1 MKLTKKEI
9 PLVIEALDHF
19 IEWKKFN
26 HEDDDEDFKA
36 WETEYINSPIYLS
49 GKKIMDNT
57 IRKDIFLYQDHRNL
71 LNKLEK
77 SSQKPVQE
85 A

>member
-36 WETEYINSPIYLS
+36 WETFEVPLIGHLTTTKS
-49 GKKIMDNT
+49 
-57 IRKDIFLYQDHRNL
+57 IFLYQDHINL
-71 LNKLEK
+71 LSKLEK
-77 SSQKPVQE
+77 SS
-85 A
+85 